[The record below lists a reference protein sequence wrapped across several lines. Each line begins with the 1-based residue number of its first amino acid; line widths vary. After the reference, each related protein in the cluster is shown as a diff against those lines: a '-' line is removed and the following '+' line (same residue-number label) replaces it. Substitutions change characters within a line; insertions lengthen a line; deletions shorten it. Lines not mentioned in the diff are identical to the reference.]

1 MITALSDGASR
12 PTAGALRL
20 TEARTENPAG
30 FDVDGYLAGLAE
42 HCPFLGPSVRRCM
55 TGWTVYEIAPG
66 SHRYAVEAELFHA
79 GVQAAEWVRP
89 LMPRPYGILAC
100 ENVVLT
106 GRCEGVDHRELM
118 AWPHW
123 ALKHLYAPVGVMF
136 GKFPQGAVERGRRG
150 QDIPPP
156 PFSFL
161 PVRAG
166 VRPLDPKFLTGT
178 PDLAA
183 ALAIAADDG
192 RDVFEHIPCEWK
204 AVRQWASSLPRRQK
218 H

>member
-1 MITALSDGASR
+1 MTVTINGGASR

-20 TEARTENPAG
+20 VEARTTTPRTVEVS
-30 FDVDGYLAGLAE
+30 DYIRRLVT
-42 HCPFLGPSVRRCM
+42 HCPYLTPSVQRGL
-55 TGWTVYEIAPG
+55 TGWTVYEAAG
-66 SHRYAVEAELFHA
+66 EADAVEAEVFHA

-89 LMPRPYGILAC
+89 LASRPHGVLVC
-100 ENVVLT
+100 ENIVIL
-106 GRCEGVDHRELM
+106 GDAGIGHRELL

-136 GKFPQGAVERGRRG
+136 GKFWKGEETVGTFGR
-150 QDIPPP
+150 DIPPP

-161 PVRAG
+161 PVRAS
-166 VRPLDPKFLTGT
+166 VRTRDPRFLKDT

-183 ALAIAADDG
+183 SLAVAVDDG
-192 RDVFEHIPCEWK
+192 RDVFEDIPDDWK
-204 AVRQWASSLPRRQK
+204 VVRAWATSLSAPGK